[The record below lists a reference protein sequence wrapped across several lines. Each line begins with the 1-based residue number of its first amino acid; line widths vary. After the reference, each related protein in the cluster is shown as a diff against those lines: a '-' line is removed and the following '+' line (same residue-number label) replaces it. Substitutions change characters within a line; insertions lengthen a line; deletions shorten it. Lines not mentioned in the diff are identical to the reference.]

1 MLKRYETVIIFSPI
15 LGEEDVKKSVS
26 RYIKLLTDQGATI
39 TEERNWGL
47 KQLAYPIKGKSN
59 GIYYITEYEAPT
71 ASVLKLETEFRRDEN
86 VIRFLTTS
94 LDKFGIEYNDR
105 RRAGL
110 TGTSKKRKEPKPE
123 VITEKEKEQV

>member
-1 MLKRYETVIIFSPI
+1 MLKHYETVIIFSPI
-15 LGEEDVKKSVS
+15 LGEEDVKKSVN
-26 RYIKLLTDQGATI
+26 RYVKVLTDQGASI

-59 GIYYITEYEAPT
+59 GIYYIVEYAAPT
-71 ASVLKLETEFRRDEN
+71 VSVLKLETEFRRDEN

-94 LDKFGIEYNDR
+94 LDKFAIEYNDR

-110 TGTSKKRKEPKPE
+110 VGTGKKNRKEPKPA
-123 VITEKEKEQV
+123 VITEKNEA